1 MKEACGGGTGEER
14 LPKEG
19 RGQWLCVGAGDACAH
34 TLVFNT
40 NVLVV
45 ILVSCN

>member
-1 MKEACGGGTGEER
+1 MGVEQER
-14 LPKEG
+14 NGLSEEG
-19 RGQWLCVGAGDACAH
+19 RGQWLCVGAGDACVH

-45 ILVSCN
+45 SINVV